1 MNLSSFGRAYTET
14 ELEGPVLSI
23 TLLKQESQ
31 AAVVFGTSY
40 GFIGNRVWVDNGA
53 RGDFR
58 VVYTTS
64 RSIRVVQVRLF
75 LSCCCHCSCCDFS
88 TIVYT
93 NTYNISVGK

>member
-1 MNLSSFGRAYTET
+1 MNLSSWEHGYTET

-23 TLLKQESQ
+23 TLLKQQSQ

-53 RGDFR
+53 RGNFR

-64 RSIRVVQVRLF
+64 RSIRVVQVVKLF
-75 LSCCCHCSCCDFS
+75 LSTLFFIGNSIFHLSLF
-88 TIVYT
+88 
-93 NTYNISVGK
+93 GKRA